1 MTISSRIKAILGIA
15 VALAVVAAAGVY
27 WARSSAAASLKYVTA
42 VAGTGDVTQTYTAT
56 GSVTRKNTSDASFEV
71 SGTVSSVK
79 VAVGDK
85 VDAGDT
91 LAVLNKSSL
100 QLAVLNATTSVAQ
113 AEASLYSANHPTSTS
128 SGSGGSSGTSGLVV
142 DPAILTAVTSRVNL
156 AVADEAA
163 KCDALIASLTA
174 SSSGTTSAS
183 TSTNASSQAT
193 ESSAAAK
200 PSATATPTET
210 ATGLA
215 KLAAAD
221 ITDADLTA
229 CADARAEVIAANA
242 NMQDLIAKLTSSTG
256 STKKKTS
263 SSSTKVSKSAVAK
276 AKAALL
282 EAQQGLDT
290 ANANLAK
297 AKLVAPITGTVG
309 TVGLSVGSSASSGSI
324 TIVGSGNA
332 EVTFELP
339 LKTRRQVEVGQA
351 VTVAPAGSS
360 TELSGKI
367 TSIATLATS
376 GTSGDT
382 ATYTA
387 VALIEDP
394 NSLLPSGSKA
404 AVTMPINAVT
414 GVLRVPASA
423 VTPTGTGTGTVEI
436 VTSTSAT
443 TAKSTQVKTGAV
455 GGGWV
460 QITSGLDAGAI
471 VVLADNTAA
480 IPSNQTSRRRTT
492 STSSSSAS
500 ASASAAAGSGTA
512 TAGTSTPAAEPSAT
526 ATSR

>member
-1 MTISSRIKAILGIA
+1 MKISSRIKAILGIA
-15 VALAVVAAAGVY
+15 VALAVVAGAGIY
-27 WARSSAAASLKYVTA
+27 WTQSSAAASLKYVTT

-56 GSVTRKNTSDASFEV
+56 GAVTRKNTAEASFEV

-91 LAVLNKSSL
+91 LAQLNKAEL
-100 QLAVLNATTSVAQ
+100 QLAVLNASTAVAQ
-113 AEASLYSANHPTSTS
+113 AEASLYSAKHPSSTS
-128 SGSGGSSGTSGLVV
+128 SNSGGSTGAGILVN
-142 DPAILTAVTSRVNL
+142 PEILVAATSRVNL
-156 AVADEAA
+156 AVLAEAD
-163 KCDALIASLTA
+163 KCDAIVASLSSGSTDPSPSSTSEASSTSQESAEPTA
-174 SSSGTTSAS
+174 S
-183 TSTNASSQAT
+183 
-193 ESSAAAK
+193 
-200 PSATATPTET
+200 ATPTPT
-210 ATGLA
+210 ATARQLGTVKA
-215 KLAAAD
+215 KEVS
-221 ITDADLTA
+221 DADLAA
-229 CADARAEVIAANA
+229 CTDARAEVIAANA
-242 NMQDLIAKLTSSTG
+242 NLQGLIAKLTSSAGT
-256 STKKKTS
+256 TKKKSTS
-263 SSSTKVSKSAVAK
+263 SSTTVSKSAVAK

-282 EAQQGLDT
+282 EAQQDLDT

-297 AKLVAPITGTVG
+297 ATLVAPISGTVG

-332 EVTFELP
+332 EITFELP

-360 TELSGKI
+360 TELTGKI

-387 VALIEDP
+387 IALIEDP
-394 NSLLPSGSKA
+394 SSLLPSGSKA

-414 GVLRVPASA
+414 GVLRLPASA
-423 VTPTGTGTGTVEI
+423 VTPTGTGTATVQV

-443 TAKSTQVKTGAV
+443 TAKSTEVKTGAV

-460 QITSGLDAGAI
+460 EITSGLEAGAI
-471 VVLADNTAA
+471 VVLADNTAE

-492 STSSSSAS
+492 TTTTSSGTTSTSSGGAT
-500 ASASAAAGSGTA
+500 AAAA
-512 TAGTSTPAAEPSAT
+512 TPSAEPST
-526 ATSR
+526 ATTSR

>member
-1 MTISSRIKAILGIA
+1 MKISSRIKAILGIA
-15 VALAVVAAAGVY
+15 VALAVVAGAGVY
-27 WARSSAAASLKYVTA
+27 WAQSSAAASLKYVTA

-56 GSVTRKNTSDASFEV
+56 GSVTRKNTAEASFEV

-79 VAVGDK
+79 VSVGDK
-85 VDAGDT
+85 VQAGDT
-91 LAVLNKSSL
+91 LATLNKASL
-100 QLAVLNATTSVAQ
+100 QLAVLNASTSVAQ
-113 AEASLYSANHPTSTS
+113 AEASLYAAKHPTSTS
-128 SGSGGSSGTSGLVV
+128 SGSGGSGSTGGVV
-142 DPAILTAVTSRVNL
+142 VNPAILTAATSRVNT
-156 AVADEAA
+156 AVADEAT

-174 SSSGTTSAS
+174 DSSGTTS
-183 TSTNASSQAT
+183 
-193 ESSAAAK
+193 SSAGTSSPAEESPAAAE
-200 PSATATPTET
+200 PSASATPTET
-210 ATGLA
+210 ATSLA
-215 KLAAAD
+215 KVTAAEVSDEDLAA
-221 ITDADLTA
+221 
-229 CADARAEVIAANA
+229 CVDARAEVIAANT
-242 NMQDLIAKLTSSTG
+242 NLQELIAKLTSSTG
-256 STKKKTS
+256 STKKKSS
-263 SSSTKVSKSAVAK
+263 SSSTTVSKSAVAK

-297 AKLVAPITGTVG
+297 AKLVAPISGTVG
-309 TVGLSVGSSASSGSI
+309 TVGLSVGSSSSSGSI

-332 EVTFELP
+332 EITFELP

-351 VTVAPAGSS
+351 VTVTPAGST
-360 TELSGKI
+360 TELTGKI

-387 VALIEDP
+387 IALIEDP
-394 NSLLPSGSKA
+394 KSLLPSGSKA

-423 VTPTGTGTGTVEI
+423 VTPTGTGTATVQV

-443 TAKSTQVKTGAV
+443 TAKSTEVKTGAV

-471 VVLADNTAA
+471 VVLADNTAE

-492 STSSSSAS
+492 STSSSSTSSSTAAS
-500 ASASAAAGSGTA
+500 SAGA
-512 TAGTSTPAAEPSAT
+512 TPAAAAPTAQPSAT
-526 ATSR
+526 ATSK